1 MYSQEEV
8 DTADELST
16 GADDDA
22 IQARVSEWLVS
33 FDPMLKILWLWGEG
47 KGYRKELL
55 VGVYRLVLKILSLF
69 QAKSCHVLWMAP
81 ASCLR
86 T

>member
-8 DTADELST
+8 DAADELSS

-33 FDPMLKILWLWGEG
+33 LEPMLYILWLLEEG
-47 KGYRKELL
+47 KGYLKELL
-55 VGVYRLVLKILSLF
+55 VGVCYLVLQILSLF
-69 QAKSCHVLWMAP
+69 QAKSRHVTWTAP
-81 ASCLR
+81 FM
-86 T
+86 

>member
-8 DTADELST
+8 DTADELSS

-33 FDPMLKILWLWGEG
+33 RDYKGDREG
-47 KGYRKELL
+47 
-55 VGVYRLVLKILSLF
+55 IP
-69 QAKSCHVLWMAP
+69 HIHP
-81 ASCLR
+81 IP
-86 T
+86 

>member
-8 DTADELST
+8 DAADELSS

-33 FDPMLKILWLWGEG
+33 LEPMLYILWLWEEG
-47 KGYRKELL
+47 KGYLKELL
-55 VGVYRLVLKILSLF
+55 VGVCYLVLQILSLF
-69 QAKSCHVLWMAP
+69 
-81 ASCLR
+81 
-86 T
+86 

>member
-8 DTADELST
+8 DAADELSS

-33 FDPMLKILWLWGEG
+33 LEPMLYILWLWEEG
-47 KGYRKELL
+47 KGYLKELL
-55 VGVYRLVLKILSLF
+55 VGVCYLVLQILSLF
-69 QAKSCHVLWMAP
+69 QAKSWHVTWTAP
-81 ASCLR
+81 VM
-86 T
+86 

>member
-8 DTADELST
+8 DAADELSS

-33 FDPMLKILWLWGEG
+33 CEPMLYILWLWGEE
-47 KGYRKELL
+47 KGYLKELL
-55 VGVYRLVLKILSLF
+55 VGVCYLVLQI
-69 QAKSCHVLWMAP
+69 
-81 ASCLR
+81 
-86 T
+86 

>member
-8 DTADELST
+8 DAADELSS

-33 FDPMLKILWLWGEG
+33 SEPMLYILWLGGGEG
-47 KGYRKELL
+47 MGYLKELL
-55 VGVYRLVLKILSLF
+55 VGVCYLVLQILSLF
-69 QAKSCHVLWMAP
+69 QAKSCHATWTAP
-81 ASCLR
+81 VM
-86 T
+86 

>member
-8 DTADELST
+8 DAADELSS

-33 FDPMLKILWLWGEG
+33 SEPMLYILWLWGEE
-47 KGYRKELL
+47 KGYLKELL
-55 VGVYRLVLKILSLF
+55 VGVCYLVLQILSLF
-69 QAKSCHVLWMAP
+69 QAKSCHVTWTAP
-81 ASCLR
+81 VM
-86 T
+86 

>member
-8 DTADELST
+8 DTADELSS

-33 FDPMLKILWLWGEG
+33 FDPMLYILWLWREG
-47 KGYRKELL
+47 KGYCKELL
-55 VGVYRLVLKILSLF
+55 VGVFCLVLQILSLF
-69 QAKSCHVLWMAP
+69 
-81 ASCLR
+81 
-86 T
+86 

>member
-1 MYSQEEV
+1 MTGVFWSNAV
-8 DTADELST
+8 DTMA
-16 GADDDA
+16 
-22 IQARVSEWLVS
+22 V
-33 FDPMLKILWLWGEG
+33 GEG

>member
-8 DTADELST
+8 DAADELSS

-33 FDPMLKILWLWGEG
+33 SETMLYILWLWGEE
-47 KGYRKELL
+47 KGYLKELL
-55 VGVYRLVLKILSLF
+55 VGVCYLVFQILSLF
-69 QAKSCHVLWMAP
+69 QAKSCHATWTAP
-81 ASCLR
+81 VM
-86 T
+86 

>member
-8 DTADELST
+8 DAADELSS

-22 IQARVSEWLVS
+22 IQARVSERLVS
-33 FDPMLKILWLWGEG
+33 SEPMLYILWLWGEE
-47 KGYRKELL
+47 KGYLKELL
-55 VGVYRLVLKILSLF
+55 VGVCYVVLQILSLF
-69 QAKSCHVLWMAP
+69 QAKSCHV
-81 ASCLR
+81 